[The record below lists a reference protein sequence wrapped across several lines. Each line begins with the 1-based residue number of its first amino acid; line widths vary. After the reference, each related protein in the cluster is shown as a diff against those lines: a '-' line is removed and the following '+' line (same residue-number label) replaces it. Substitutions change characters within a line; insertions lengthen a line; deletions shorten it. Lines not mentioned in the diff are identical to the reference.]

1 MLPDPCARGA
11 RRHLVLSVSAWFLGL
26 ALAACG
32 GGDSDPQAEKL
43 AAITAA
49 GATPVQEDLPLARAP
64 VDDGSGAPP
73 ITGAR
78 TAAADERA
86 SALALAPP
94 GAANVSGR
102 FTTAF
107 NWPLIPI
114 HATILPDGRVLS
126 YGSDELG
133 QQSGLFNYSLWD
145 PTLGTG
151 TQAHLL
157 LPNTTA
163 TDLFCSAQ
171 IVLPRTGE
179 ILLTGGDK
187 TVNGARNYSVPDVNF
202 FDYLSNSLRRSAQ
215 SMAVARWYPSVVTLT
230 DGNVLVLGGRDTLVP
245 TPAISTPELYD
256 VNTGWRSLAGAT
268 SNNAYGS
275 GGSEWFYPRAW
286 VGPTGLV
293 FVVNGAGA
301 TYRMNPAGTGSITQ
315 LPLTVPLGN
324 YFLPSVMYAPG
335 KILTVRSGSL
345 AGVIDIN
352 PTTPTY
358 TPTAP
363 VSQERLWSS
372 STVLADGRV
381 LVSGGSR
388 LENQA
393 VDVAYQT
400 ELWNPATGT
409 WTAGAT
415 ATRMRLYHSTAML
428 LPDARVLTSGGGA
441 PGPVTNL
448 NGELYEP
455 PYLFKADGSY
465 ATRPV
470 IQTAPL
476 QAAWATPFTLQT
488 NTTGISKVAF
498 IKTGSVT
505 HSVDF
510 DQRYIPLAYTQSG
523 TTLTVQAPASA
534 ALAPPGNYMVFVFDS
549 AGVPSVAKIVR
560 LAAASDVFPNSV
572 TVRARATLAGGV
584 GATMEVRL
592 AGALIA
598 TTQVTNTAYQN
609 FSFPLPSVTPGGA
622 KLEIVYTNDATI
634 GSENRNLYVESVT
647 INRRTLLPSDSGVVF
662 DRGSG
667 AAAFDNADTVAG
679 TTNLTVNGA
688 LRFNVPGASAT
699 TFITVRAR
707 ADIAEGLGAIMKVY
721 VDGALGASFEV
732 RDLAYTDYVLKLPM
746 AVNPGAKLDVA
757 FANDGSVTGDR
768 NLYIESVLVNGS
780 TLRPTD
786 PGVTVDIGSG
796 AASFDGIQVIPGQS
810 DLLWNAALR
819 FAVPAAPT
827 GPGPGT
833 GAQLTVRARA
843 TLAANVGPIMQ
854 VLVGGVSVGS
864 VEVKAAAYTDIVFP
878 LTAAVAAG
886 ARIDVVFTNDGGNA
900 TEDRNLYIESVKV
913 NGATLLPTDPG
924 VTVDIGSGAAAFD
937 GVNTLPGQT
946 DILWNAALR
955 FTAPAVVVSTGEQ
968 LTVRAR
974 ATLAASVGPI
984 MQVLVGGVS
993 VGSVEVKAAA
1003 YTDIVFPLSAAVA
1016 PGARVDVVFI
1026 NDGGNATE
1034 DRNLYI
1040 ESVKVNG
1047 ATLLPTDPGV
1057 TVDIGT
1063 GAAAFDGINTLPGQ
1077 TDILWNAA
1085 LRFTAPNSSVPKMT
1099 VRARATLAANV
1110 GPVMQ
1115 VLVGGVQVGS
1125 VEVRAAGYTDI
1136 VFPLTAAI
1144 SAGTR
1149 IDIVFVNDGGNA
1161 TEDRNLYIE
1170 SVTVNGATLLP
1181 TDAGVTVD
1189 IGTGAAAFD
1198 GATVLPGQTDILW
1211 NAALRM
1217 FAR

>member
-1 MLPDPCARGA
+1 ML
-11 RRHLVLSVSAWFLGL
+11 L

-32 GGDSDPQAEKL
+32 GGDSDPQADKL
-43 AAITAA
+43 AALTAA
-49 GATPVQEDLPLARAP
+49 GITPVQEDLPVVRAP
-64 VDDGSGAPP
+64 VDDGSGEPP
-73 ITGAR
+73 IAGAR

-94 GAANVSGR
+94 GAPNVSGR
-102 FTTAF
+102 FTAAF

-114 HATILPDGRVLS
+114 HTTVLPDGRVLS

-133 QQSGLFNYSLWD
+133 QQSGLFNYAIWD

-151 TQAHLL
+151 TQSHLL

-163 TDLFCSAQ
+163 TDIFCSAQ

-187 TVNGARNYSVPDVNF
+187 IVGGARNYSVPDVNF
-202 FDYLSNSLRRSAQ
+202 FDYLTNTLRRSTQ
-215 SMAVARWYPSVVTLT
+215 SMALARWYPSVVTLT
-230 DGNVLVLGGRDTLVP
+230 DGNVLVLGGRDTLIP
-245 TPAISTPELYD
+245 TPAIATPELYD
-256 VNTGWRSLAGAT
+256 VATGWRSLTGAT
-268 SNNAYGS
+268 NNNAYGS
-275 GGSEWFYPRAW
+275 VNSEWFYPRAW
-286 VGPTGLV
+286 VGPNGLV
-293 FVVNGAGA
+293 FVVTNAG
-301 TYRMNPAGTGSITQ
+301 TTWRMNPAGTGSITQ
-315 LPLTVPLGN
+315 LPLTVPATT
-324 YFLPSVMYAPG
+324 YFLPAVMYAPG
-335 KILTVRSGSL
+335 KILTLRTGGL

-352 PTTPTY
+352 PATPTY
-358 TPTAP
+358 AATAP
-363 VSQERLWSS
+363 VSQERLWGS

-381 LVSGGSR
+381 FVSGGSR

-393 VDVAYQT
+393 TDVAYQS

-415 ATRMRLYHSTAML
+415 ATRMRLYHSTSML
-428 LPDARVLTSGGGA
+428 MPDARVLTAGGGA
-441 PGPVTNL
+441 PGPVINL
-448 NGELYEP
+448 NAELYEP

-476 QAAWATPFTLQT
+476 QAAWSTPFTLQT

-498 IKTGSVT
+498 VKTGSVT

-510 DQRYIPLAYTQSG
+510 DQRYIPLAYTQTG
-523 TTLTVQAPASA
+523 NTLTVQAPASA

-560 LAAASDVFPNSV
+560 LAAATDVFPNSV
-572 TVRARATLAGGV
+572 TVRARASLAGGV

-592 AGALIA
+592 GGALIS

-609 FSFPLPSVTPGGA
+609 FSFPLPTVTPGGA
-622 KLEIVYTNDATI
+622 KLEVVYTNDATI
-634 GSENRNLYVESVT
+634 GAENRNLYVESVT
-647 INRRTLLPSDSGVVF
+647 INRRTLLPTASGVVF

-679 TTNLTVNGA
+679 TTDLTVNGA
-688 LRFNVPGASAT
+688 LRFYTPGASAT
-699 TFITVRAR
+699 TAITVRAR

-721 VDGALGASFEV
+721 VDGALGASVEV
-732 RDLAYTDYVLKLPM
+732 RDLVYTDYVLSLPM

-768 NLYIESVLVNGS
+768 NLYVESVVVNGS

-796 AASFDGIQVIPGQS
+796 AASFDGIQVIPGQGN
-810 DLLWNAALR
+810 LLWNAALR
-819 FAVPAAPT
+819 LSIPAASGEQLTVRARATLTAGVGPIMQVLVAGVQVGAVEVKSAAYTDIVFPLSAAVAPGARIDVVFTNDGGSATEDRNLYIESVKVNGATLSPTDAGVTVDLGVGAAAFDGINTLPGQTDILWSAALRMTAPSSTPPPPPPT
-827 GPGPGT
+827 GET
-833 GAQLTVRARA
+833 LTVRARA
-843 TLAANVGPIMQ
+843 TLAANVGPVMQ
-854 VLVGGVSVGS
+854 VLVAGVQVGS
-864 VEVKAAAYTDIVFP
+864 VEVRAAAYTDIVFP
-878 LTAAVAAG
+878 LSAAVTPG
-886 ARIDVVFTNDGGNA
+886 ARVDVVFTNDGGNA
-900 TEDRNLYIESVKV
+900 TEDRNLYIESVTV
-913 NGATLLPTDPG
+913 NGTALLPTAPG

-937 GVNTLPGQT
+937 GLNTLPGQG

-955 FTAPAVVVSTGEQ
+955 LTAPNSAPPPNAPT

-974 ATLAASVGPI
+974 ATL
-984 MQVLVGGVS
+984 
-993 VGSVEVKAAA
+993 
-1003 YTDIVFPLSAAVA
+1003 T
-1016 PGARVDVVFI
+1016 
-1026 NDGGNATE
+1026 
-1034 DRNLYI
+1034 
-1040 ESVKVNG
+1040 
-1047 ATLLPTDPGV
+1047 
-1057 TVDIGT
+1057 
-1063 GAAAFDGINTLPGQ
+1063 
-1077 TDILWNAA
+1077 
-1085 LRFTAPNSSVPKMT
+1085 
-1099 VRARATLAANV
+1099 ANV
-1110 GPVMQ
+1110 GPIMQ

-1125 VEVRAAGYTDI
+1125 VEVRAAAYTDI
-1136 VFPLTAAI
+1136 VFPLSAAV
-1144 SAGTR
+1144 ATGAR
-1149 IDIVFVNDGGNA
+1149 VDIVFVNDGGSA

-1170 SVTVNGATLLP
+1170 SVTVNGAALLP